1 MFIYLY
7 NNYNTLCIN
16 QHCDATMRIPS
27 LCLIIITNNF
37 ILNTIQHIEDTEGL
51 LATLEKQCPALRYLS
66 LLGNR
71 ACPNELLQSGHDDE
85 DYQRYR

>member
-1 MFIYLY
+1 MHCLCCFSVH
-7 NNYNTLCIN
+7 TLFVF
-16 QHCDATMRIPS
+16 S
-27 LCLIIITNNF
+27 VLLSLIILF
-37 ILNTIQHIEDTEGL
+37 QIEDTEQL
-51 LATLEKQCPALRYLS
+51 LVTLEKRCPTLHYLS